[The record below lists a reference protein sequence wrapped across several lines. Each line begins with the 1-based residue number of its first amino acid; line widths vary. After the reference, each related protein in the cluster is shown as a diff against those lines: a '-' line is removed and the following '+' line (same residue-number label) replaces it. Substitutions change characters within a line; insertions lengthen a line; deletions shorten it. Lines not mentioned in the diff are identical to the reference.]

1 MRPEHY
7 LNYGYTPTCQAALE
21 PLVGLFCQAD
31 DTQGIMRLFDPC
43 AGDGTA
49 LAYLAESLAAKG
61 ASVETYGV
69 EIEVGRANAAGERL
83 DHVLQGDFRRTA
95 VSHRSVSLAL
105 LNPIYDNT
113 GGEQSQE
120 KTIIRRTLPYLVEGG
135 VIALIVP
142 ERLLAW
148 AESKLKFNWLALFP
162 SEDPN
167 SPNQYVLV
175 GQTAEEHHPLPEIGT
190 TNLIN
195 LHPTRITSKN
205 MVFRVS
211 WLEQEE
217 RADALKNTPLP
228 LLYQDATVKQ
238 QKVIHPLR
246 SGHRAAYLAGYAATL
261 RLPQGPALSG
271 DEGYLRVA
279 VRERESRK
287 ALGENQ
293 TRIVRG
299 PKMTSYLLS
308 KEQGL
313 VELPFEDLPAYAEE
327 IDKAIS
333 LETYVDEDE
342 RGWPVTQAW
351 EDVVLDRINARLPE
365 LNGKRGLLP
374 PQAVRA
380 VGMARALLDG
390 EKGVFG
396 VMEMGTGKT
405 PIALTV
411 RELVKAKKS
420 IGLTVVLCPPH
431 LLKKWEREAKQL
443 IPDATVVYPQGN
455 GVERL
460 AQVQRMIAS
469 LEANPGSNAILILS
483 RSMVKLGPHHKAQ
496 LERKYFPGKSL
507 RLWACPYCGA
517 PATTTNED
525 GWGVEEILRYADIYL
540 APSKKDDPDAEPPR
554 RLRNKS
560 CPVCE
565 RGYAGAESTPRRW
578 PLADVIYRAV
588 KRGQIK
594 NLFLAGDEIH
604 EYRNSSLQGMAFS
617 RLYRAAT
624 YAVLLT
630 GTLFGGKS
638 SDLYR
643 LLRWTSPE
651 LRQAGYGERQF
662 VSRFGYME
670 ATETHEESRAYGRTK
685 VKRTSFKERPG
696 ISPTIYRYLLPRTA
710 FGALEDVAEAL
721 PSYEEQRIT
730 VPAPNIPVDGVFNK
744 SRGGQLYHEEGMGAF
759 MVWMQAALG
768 YYNIAA
774 VEPPGENGNRSHLYS
789 FTSYDEDGEAVKDTL
804 VLDLPYVDTST
815 PLPKEA
821 KLIEIAQAERA
832 RNRKIVLLIEQ
843 TTTRPLPQRLVPL
856 LKQHGIRATY
866 LDTSRVQASNREE
879 WIEKQ
884 AHQMDVLITHPKAVE
899 TGLDLLSFQT
909 VVVYEAIY
917 KVISLA
923 QAIARVWRLRQRR
936 AVKVI
941 SLIYEGNLESYA
953 WPVIARKISWAKS
966 VYGNF
971 VQSGLGDAGMDEN
984 LDLLSALKDAITTQK
999 TTDIQVPELTLAG
1012 IDHQWVIPPEPEIE
1026 QMIPVDLEGEV
1037 AITMDEWLR
1046 QNVPGGKLERRSR
1059 RRQHVPEA
1067 QLVLF

>member
-1 MRPEHY
+1 
-7 LNYGYTPTCQAALE
+7 LFLLE
-21 PLVGLFCQAD
+21 NKRGA
-31 DTQGIMRLFDPC
+31 IRLFDPC

-49 LAYLAESLAAKG
+49 LAYLAESLTDQG
-61 ASVETYGV
+61 ISVETYGV
-69 EIEVGRANAAGERL
+69 EIEAGRASGAGERL
-83 DHVLQGDFRRTA
+83 DCVIQGDFRRTS
-95 VSHRSVSLAL
+95 VSHRSMSLAL
-105 LNPIYDNT
+105 LNPPYSNT
-113 GGEQSQE
+113 GGEQSLE

-135 VIALIVP
+135 VIVLVVP
-142 ERLLAW
+142 DRLLAW

-162 SEDPN
+162 TEDSN
-167 SPNQYVLV
+167 SPNQVMLV
-175 GQTAEEHHPLPEIGT
+175 GQTAEEHHPLPEAGA
-190 TNLIN
+190 TNPVR
-195 LHPTRITSKN
+195 LHPVKISARN
-205 MVFRVS
+205 MIFRVS
-211 WLEQEE
+211 WLDQEE
-217 RADALKNTPLP
+217 RAEALEDTSLP

-246 SGHRAAYLAGYAATL
+246 PGHRAAYLAGYAATL
-261 RLPQGPALSG
+261 PLPQGPALSG
-271 DEGYLRVA
+271 VEGYLRVA
-279 VRERESRK
+279 VRENESRK
-287 ALGENQ
+287 SLGENR

-308 KEQGL
+308 REGGL
-313 VELPFEDLPAYAEE
+313 VELPFEDLPTYAEE
-327 IDKAIS
+327 IDQAIS

-351 EDVVLDRINARLPE
+351 EDDVLDRINARLPV
-365 LNGKRGLLP
+365 LNGRRGLLP

-380 VGMARALLDG
+380 VGMARALLDS
-390 EKGVFG
+390 EKCVFG
-396 VMEMGTGKT
+396 VKQMGFGKT
-405 PIALTV
+405 PIALTI
-411 RELVKAKKS
+411 RELVRAKKHIS
-420 IGLTVVLCPPH
+420 LTVVLCPPH
-431 LLKKWEREAKQL
+431 LLKKWKREAKQL
-443 IPDATVVYPQGN
+443 SPDATVVYPQGN
-455 GVERL
+455 GTERL
-460 AQVQRMIAS
+460 AQVQRMIAG
-469 LEANPGSNAILILS
+469 LEAGQESGNAILILS
-483 RSMVKLGPHHKAQ
+483 REMVKLGPHHKAQ
-496 LERKYFPGKSL
+496 LERKYFPVKNL
-507 RLWACPYCGA
+507 RLWACPHCGA

-525 GWGVEEILRYADIYL
+525 GWGFDEILRYADVYP
-540 APSKKDDPDAEPPR
+540 APSKVANPDAEPPR

-560 CPVCE
+560 CPVCQH
-565 RGYAGAESTPRRW
+565 GYAGAESKPRRW

-594 NLFLAGDEIH
+594 DLFFIADEVH
-604 EYRNSSLQGMAFS
+604 QYRNASLQGMAFS
-617 RLYRAAT
+617 RLYRVAT
-624 YAVLLT
+624 YAVMLT
-630 GTLFGGKS
+630 GTLFGGRA

-670 ATETHEESRAYGRTK
+670 AIETREETRAYGRTK

-710 FGALEDVAEAL
+710 FGALEDVAGAL
-721 PSYEEQRIT
+721 PPYEEQRIT
-730 VPAPNIPVDGVFNK
+730 VPSPDIPVEGVFSRN
-744 SRGGQLYHEEGMGAF
+744 RGGQLYHEKGMGAF

-774 VEPPGENGNRSHLYS
+774 VEPPGSNGDRSHLYS

-804 VLDLPYVDTST
+804 VLDLPYVDTHQ

-821 KLIEIAQAERA
+821 KLVEIARAERV

-856 LKQHGIRATY
+856 LKGHGIRATY
-866 LDTSRVQASNREE
+866 LDTSRVQASRREE
-879 WIEKQ
+879 WIEKH
-884 AHQMDVLITHPKAVE
+884 AYQMDMLITHPKAVE

-923 QAIARVWRLRQRR
+923 QAIARVWRLRQSRP
-936 AVKVI
+936 VKVI

-984 LDLLSALKDAITTQK
+984 LDLLSALKDAITMQK
-999 TTDIQVPELTLAG
+999 TTDILVPELTLAG
-1012 IDHQWVIPPEPEIE
+1012 IDHQWVIPPEPELE
-1026 QMIPVDLEGEV
+1026 QMIPVDQESEV

-1046 QNVPGGKLERRSR
+1046 QNVPSGKLERRSR
-1059 RRQHVPEA
+1059 RRHHVPEA
-1067 QLVLF
+1067 QLALF

>member
-21 PLVGLFCQAD
+21 RLAGLFYLAED
-31 DTQGIMRLFDPC
+31 KQGIVRLFDPC
-43 AGDGTA
+43 AGEGQA
-49 LAYLAESLAAKG
+49 LAYLAESLTTNG

-69 EIEVGRANAAGERL
+69 EIEAGRANAAGERL

-105 LNPIYDNT
+105 LNPPYSNI
-113 GGEQSQE
+113 GGEQSLE
-120 KTIIRRTLPYLVEGG
+120 KTIIRRTLPYLVDGG
-135 VIALIVP
+135 VIALVVP

-148 AESKLKFNWLALFP
+148 VESKLKFNWLALFP

-167 SPNQYVLV
+167 SPNQYMLV
-175 GQTAEEHHPLPEIGT
+175 GQTAEEHHSLPEVGT
-190 TNLIN
+190 ANLIN

-246 SGHRAAYLAGYAATL
+246 PGHRAAYLAGYAATL
-261 RLPQGPALSG
+261 QLPQ
-271 DEGYLRVA
+271 GYLRVA
-279 VRERESRK
+279 VRESESRK
-287 ALGENQ
+287 SLGDNR

-308 KEQGL
+308 QEQGL

-333 LETYVDEDE
+333 LQTYVDEDE
-342 RGWPVTQAW
+342 RGWPVTRTW
-351 EDVVLDRINARLPE
+351 EDVILDRINARLPE

-405 PIALTV
+405 PIALTI
-411 RELVKAKKS
+411 RELVRARKP
-420 IGLTVVLCPPH
+420 IGLTVILCPPH
-431 LLKKWEREAKQL
+431 LLKKWKREAKQL

-455 GVERL
+455 GTERV
-460 AQVQRMIAS
+460 AQVQRMIAG
-469 LEANPGSNAILILS
+469 LEVDQEDGNAILILS

-496 LERKYFPGKSL
+496 LERKYFPGKNL

-525 GWGVEEILRYADIYL
+525 GWGVEEILRYADFYP
-540 APSKKDDPDAEPPR
+540 APSRKDDPDAEPPR

-588 KRGQIK
+588 KRGEIK
-594 NLFLAGDEIH
+594 NLFLVCDEVH
-604 EYRNSSLQGMAFS
+604 EYRNASLQGMAFS

-630 GTLFGGKS
+630 GTIFGGKS

-670 ATETHEESRAYGRTK
+670 ATETHEESRAYGRAK

-721 PSYEEQRIT
+721 PPYEEQRIT
-730 VPAPNIPVDGVFNK
+730 VPAPNIPVDGVFSRN
-744 SRGGQLYHEEGMGAF
+744 RGGQLYHEKGMGAF

-774 VEPPGENGNRSHLYS
+774 VEPSGENGDRSHLYS

-804 VLDLPYVDTST
+804 VLDLPYADTRQ

-832 RNRKIVLLIEQ
+832 RSRKIVLLIEQ

-856 LKQHGIRATY
+856 LKKHGVRATY

-941 SLIYEGNLESYA
+941 ALIYEE
-953 WPVIARKISWAKS
+953 K
-966 VYGNF
+966 
-971 VQSGLGDAGMDEN
+971 
-984 LDLLSALKDAITTQK
+984 
-999 TTDIQVPELTLAG
+999 
-1012 IDHQWVIPPEPEIE
+1012 
-1026 QMIPVDLEGEV
+1026 LEGV
-1037 AITMDEWLR
+1037 A
-1046 QNVPGGKLERRSR
+1046 
-1059 RRQHVPEA
+1059 
-1067 QLVLF
+1067 

>member
-21 PLVGLFCQAD
+21 RLAGLCLPQAD
-31 DTQGIMRLFDPC
+31 NKQSVIRLFDPC

-49 LAYLAESLAAKG
+49 LANLAESLTDQG

-69 EIEVGRANAAGERL
+69 EIEAGRATAAGGRL
-83 DHVLQGDFRRTA
+83 DCVIQGDFRRTS
-95 VSHRSVSLAL
+95 VSHRSMSLAL
-105 LNPIYDNT
+105 LNPPYSNS
-113 GGEQSQE
+113 GGEQSLE
-120 KTIIRRTLPYLVEGG
+120 KTIIRRTLPYLMEGG
-135 VIALIVP
+135 VIVLVIP

-167 SPNQYVLV
+167 SPNQVVLV
-175 GQTAEEHHPLPEIGT
+175 GQTAEEHHPLPEAGA
-190 TNLIN
+190 TNPVRLPPAKIS
-195 LHPTRITSKN
+195 TKN
-205 MVFRVS
+205 MIFRVS
-211 WLEQEE
+211 WLDQEE
-217 RADALKNTPLP
+217 RAEALEDISLP
-228 LLYQDATVKQ
+228 LLYQDATVKH

-246 SGHRAAYLAGYAATL
+246 PGHRAAYLAGYAATL
-261 RLPQGPALSG
+261 PLPQGH
-271 DEGYLRVA
+271 LRVA
-279 VRERESRK
+279 VRENESRK
-287 ALGENQ
+287 SLGENR
-293 TRIVRG
+293 TCIVRG

-308 KEQGL
+308 REQGL

-327 IDKAIS
+327 IDQAIS

-342 RGWPVTQAW
+342 RGWPVTKDW
-351 EDVVLDRINARLPE
+351 EDVILDRINACLPV
-365 LNGKRGLLP
+365 LNGRRGLLP

-380 VGMARALLDG
+380 VGMARALLDS
-390 EKGVFG
+390 EKCVFG
-396 VMEMGTGKT
+396 VKEMGFGKT
-405 PIALTV
+405 PIALTI
-411 RELVKAKKS
+411 RELVRAQKP

-431 LLKKWEREAKQL
+431 LLKKWKREAKQL
-443 IPDATVVYPQGN
+443 IPNATVVYPQGN
-455 GVERL
+455 GTERL
-460 AQVQRMIAS
+460 VQVQRMITG
-469 LEANPGSNAILILS
+469 LEAGQESGNAILILS
-483 RSMVKLGPHHKAQ
+483 REMVKLGPHHKAQ
-496 LERKYFPGKSL
+496 LERKYFPRKNL
-507 RLWACPYCGA
+507 RLWTCPHCGA

-525 GWGVEEILRYADIYL
+525 GWGVEEILRYADIYP
-540 APSKKDDPDAEPPR
+540 APSKVANPDAEPPR
-554 RLRNKS
+554 RLRNKG
-560 CPVCE
+560 CPVCQH
-565 RGYAGAESTPRRW
+565 GYAGAERSPRRW

-594 NLFLAGDEIH
+594 NLFLVGDEIH

-617 RLYRAAT
+617 RLYRVAT
-624 YAVLLT
+624 HAVLLT

-670 ATETHEESRAYGRTK
+670 AIETREETRAYGRTK

-721 PSYEEQRIT
+721 PPYEEQRIT
-730 VPAPNIPVDGVFNK
+730 VPAPNIPVEGVFSRN
-744 SRGGQLYHEEGMGAF
+744 RGGQLYHEKGMGAF

-774 VEPPGENGNRSHLYS
+774 VEPPGENGDRSHLYC

-804 VLDLPYVDTST
+804 VLDLPYVDTHQ
-815 PLPKEA
+815 PLPKED
-821 KLIEIAQAERA
+821 KLVEIAQSERA

-856 LKQHGIRATY
+856 LKGHGIRATY

-879 WIEKQ
+879 WIERQ

-923 QAIARVWRLRQRR
+923 QAIARVWRLRQSRP
-936 AVKVI
+936 VKVI

-953 WPVIARKISWAKS
+953 WPVIALKISWAKS

-971 VQSGLGDAGMDEN
+971 VQSDLGNAGMDEN
-984 LDLLSALKDAITTQK
+984 LDLLSALKDAITTHK

-1012 IDHQWVIPPEPEIE
+1012 IDRQWVIPPELEVE
-1026 QMIPVDLEGEV
+1026 RVIPDNRESDV

-1046 QNVPGGKLERRSR
+1046 QNVPTGKLERRSR
-1059 RRQHVPEA
+1059 RRQSVPEA